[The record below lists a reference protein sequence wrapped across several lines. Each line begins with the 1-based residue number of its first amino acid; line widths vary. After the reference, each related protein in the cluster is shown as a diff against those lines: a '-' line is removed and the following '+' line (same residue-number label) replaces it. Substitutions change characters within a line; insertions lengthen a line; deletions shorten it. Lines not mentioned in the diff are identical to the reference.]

1 MADLRIFVIGANAAI
16 AEGIIQRL
24 VRNGGSSW
32 RIQGSVNFMRKEIE
46 LELVEKYSEQ
56 EMIAVLEKRPAA
68 KKTLVIF
75 CNGITD
81 NALFYELNRQKLD
94 RIIEV
99 NLTLPLSITNVFL
112 RKMPLD
118 EVRFIYLSS
127 TRAQLGDP
135 GITLYSATKEALKT
149 ATKVLSLEY
158 GVTKKYFFVISLGLT
173 EKGLIGKINHK
184 NSTS

>member
-1 MADLRIFVIGANAAI
+1 M
-16 AEGIIQRL
+16 
-24 VRNGGSSW
+24 
-32 RIQGSVNFMRKEIE
+32 
-46 LELVEKYSEQ
+46 
-56 EMIAVLEKRPAA
+56 
-68 KKTLVIF
+68 VIF

-149 ATKVLSLEY
+149 AAKVLSLEY

-184 NSTS
+184 KLDELKSRSASKVYVELEELTKAIRFLKDNTSMNGSVLYCDNGYH